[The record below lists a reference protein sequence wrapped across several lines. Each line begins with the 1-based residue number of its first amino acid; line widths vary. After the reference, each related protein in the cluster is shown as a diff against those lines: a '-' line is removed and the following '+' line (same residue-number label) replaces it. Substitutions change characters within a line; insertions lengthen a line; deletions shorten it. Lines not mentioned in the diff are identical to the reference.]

1 VSLPAPSLSARWTPP
16 ASRPLLLGHRG
27 ARHAAPE
34 NTFAAFDL
42 ALEEGAEGVEL
53 DVRMNASGDVIVC
66 HDVTLERVTEQRD
79 RRAIHTL
86 STSDCKSVRLTGG
99 EPLPFLRDVLDWA
112 ARREACVNVELK
124 MDGRRR
130 PALVRA
136 VAELTRAHVARGD
149 LLISSFH
156 PLAVLGHRALA
167 PSIASAWLL
176 DSAAASELP
185 WLARAGC
192 TALHPKHT
200 LITAERLARW
210 KTRVARIHAWTVNE
224 PERARELAA
233 LGVDCLITD
242 NPGALRRA
250 LTSAARASHPDPSGG
265 SLAE

>member
-1 VSLPAPSLSARWTPP
+1 
-16 ASRPLLLGHRG
+16 LLGHRG

-42 ALEEGAEGVEL
+42 ALDEGAEGVEL
-53 DVRMNASGDVIVC
+53 DVRLNGSGDIIVC
-66 HDVTLERVTEQRD
+66 HDITLDRVTEGRD
-79 RRAIHTL
+79 RRAIHAL
-86 STSDCKSVRLTGG
+86 SSSDCRSVRLGQG

-112 ARREACVNVELK
+112 VRRSACVNVELK

-136 VAELTRAHVARGD
+136 VAELTREHAAPGD

-167 PSIASAWLL
+167 PAVASAWLM
-176 DSAAASELP
+176 DSFAAADLP
-185 WLARAGC
+185 WLAHAGSV
-192 TALHPKHT
+192 ALHPKHT
-200 LITAERLARW
+200 WITAARLARW
-210 KTRVARIHAWTVNE
+210 KEQVPRVHAWTVNDV
-224 PERARELAA
+224 ERARELAA

-250 LTSAARASHPDPSGG
+250 LEPAARTADMDPGG
-265 SLAE
+265 RSLAK